1 MKAAQLKITNSKVF
15 LLEII
20 PLGISRMAVRGFNAS
35 KFLSSQRLK
44 AIAAL
49 LAKIM
54 QRITSINVYPYLKYH
69 GAEFAFDSLIII
81 PRKKPINAKG
91 IAKMV

>member
-49 LAKIM
+49 LEKTIHST
-54 QRITSINVYPYLKYH
+54 TSKNNCHHGFWVINFVC
-69 GAEFAFDSLIII
+69 ANAT
-81 PRKKPINAKG
+81 KKPIKAKG

>member
-1 MKAAQLKITNSKVF
+1 
-15 LLEII
+15 
-20 PLGISRMAVRGFNAS
+20 
-35 KFLSSQRLK
+35 
-44 AIAAL
+44 
-49 LAKIM
+49 M

-91 IAKMV
+91 IAKMVCENFTRDK